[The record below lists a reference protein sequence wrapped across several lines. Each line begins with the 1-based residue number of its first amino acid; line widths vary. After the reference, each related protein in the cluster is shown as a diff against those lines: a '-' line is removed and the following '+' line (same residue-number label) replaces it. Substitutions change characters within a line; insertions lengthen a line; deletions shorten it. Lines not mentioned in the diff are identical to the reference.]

1 MNKHTTSKASHL
13 DGLNDRNLKLKVADK
28 WRCTFVYMPALNI
41 SRDSFPVYTYSLTCT
56 ETIAVANVCSEICR
70 YVLALSHPSLTPAK
84 LCGGP
89 YTILQIRRDK

>member
-28 WRCTFVYMPALNI
+28 WRRTFVLNI

-56 ETIAVANVCSEICR
+56 ETIAVANVCSEVGM
-70 YVLALSHPSLTPAK
+70 Y
-84 LCGGP
+84 
-89 YTILQIRRDK
+89 